1 MELGLQGG
9 ILMRRKYFGIAI
21 AALATLGPMQAWGGD
36 REIAE
41 QIIQR
46 LKSNRDSGALKDFNL
61 DMKVDD
67 GVVLLRGKV
76 AADVQKEL
84 VLAAANGIEGIT
96 KVVDEV
102 SVIAASQPTTV
113 ATNSATAA
121 SELTEMI
128 TAAKPTAAPLL
139 VVEEQ
144 PEVMTPAPVA
154 ELATTDVTPQNG
166 SFSFAEALA
175 SEAKIVRETVR
186 QPLEVMP
193 GVIQPAAALE
203 ESSDDEIVSS
213 VVSALGRAK
222 DAGKLK
228 GFGVDVQCENGTLA
242 LTGRA
247 SSAQQRN
254 AILNIASQIPG
265 VNGVRE
271 AISIPAASNLARLP
285 EAISAPAVAEPMQN
299 VPARLASAP
308 MQHAAP
314 IMDPAP
320 TPMYQPQAQ
329 AMPRQQMP
337 AMTSQYRMQPQLQAQ
352 QASMGMG
359 MGGGMGQ
366 PVPMAPHSP
375 VGAPRYD
382 SPNLPN
388 YAWPGYAAHP
398 NYAALTYPQQYSPT
412 AWPYIGPFYPYPQV
426 PLGWRKVSLEWDDG
440 WWFLDFTDR

>member
-1 MELGLQGG
+1 
-9 ILMRRKYFGIAI
+9 MRRKYFGIAI

-46 LKSNRDSGALKDFNL
+46 LKSNRDSGALKDFAL

-76 AADVQKEL
+76 AADLQKQL
-84 VLAAANGIEGIT
+84 VLAAADGIEGIT

-102 SVIAASQPTTV
+102 DVLAQPTPMIPATESV
-113 ATNSATAA
+113 AAA
-121 SELTEMI
+121 APEAEPMEAIELPTG
-128 TAAKPTAAPLL
+128 PTASPS
-139 VVEEQ
+139 
-144 PEVMTPAPVA
+144 
-154 ELATTDVTPQNG
+154 D
-166 SFSFAEALA
+166 SFSFAQALA
-175 SEAKIVRETVR
+175 SEAKLVRETTR
-186 QPLEVMP
+186 QPIAVMP

-203 ESSDDEIVSS
+203 ETDDNDIISA
-213 VVSALGRAK
+213 VVSALGQAK
-222 DAGKLK
+222 NAGELK
-228 GFGVDVQCENGTLA
+228 GFGVDVQCDNGTVA

-247 SSAQQRN
+247 ASAQQRN
-254 AILNIASQIPG
+254 AILNIASRVPG

-271 AISIPAASNLARLP
+271 AISIPAAVAKTTRLP
-285 EAISAPAVAEPMQN
+285 EPIAAPSVAKPMRDA
-299 VPARLASAP
+299 PARLASAP
-308 MQHAAP
+308 IQRQAMVN
-314 IMDPAP
+314 PAP
-320 TPMYQPQAQ
+320 VQTMPMQQ
-329 AMPRQQMP
+329 AMPMQQQMP
-337 AMTSQYRMQPQLQAQ
+337 AMTSQYRMQPQVQAQ
-352 QASMGMG
+352 QAGFG
-359 MGGGMGQ
+359 MGGQQMGQ

-398 NYAALTYPQQYSPT
+398 NYAALTYPQQYSPS